1 MIFVGIDVASQKHD
15 AVITRGQDDILVGP
29 FTLSNDLDGF
39 KKLRDEILS
48 HTEHLEDVRIG
59 IEETGIYSK
68 NISEFLALCGFTVH
82 KLNPVLTFNNRKA
95 QSIRLTKT
103 DKIDALAISRYVEL
117 NFKRLNSYTPT
128 LYIYDEMK
136 SLSRARMD
144 VLKRLV
150 VSKTEFVR
158 LLDMVFP
165 EFRRQFN
172 PHSKWAYQLFS
183 KHSSTDSISRM
194 HLATLVDLIRVHGD
208 RHKAAST
215 LKTLAKNSIG
225 NSNAVT
231 EILFKNTLSDILHYQ
246 SQIDAFDAQIEK
258 MILEHFPNLLTIPGV
273 GPVIAALIVGEI
285 GDVHRFKSP
294 SSLVAYAGIDPVV
307 HESGLFKAKN
317 VHISKRGSR
326 YLRTAIYTATKVACI
341 NPNIRD
347 NKFRQKYAKK
357 RLEGKHHNSAIFHSA
372 KNMMNVIY
380 ALLLSGDDFDYAC

>member
-15 AVITRGQDDILVGP
+15 AVITRGQDDILTGS
-29 FTLSNDLDGF
+29 FTLSNDLDRF

-82 KLNPVLTFNNRKA
+82 KLNPVLTYNSRKA

-136 SLSRARMD
+136 SLSRARLD
-144 VLKRLV
+144 VMKRLIA
-150 VSKTEFVR
+150 SKTEFVR

-183 KHSSTDSISRM
+183 KHIPY
-194 HLATLVDLIRVHGD
+194 
-208 RHKAAST
+208 AS
-215 LKTLAKNSIG
+215 LYIG
-225 NSNAVT
+225 GS
-231 EILFKNTLSDILHYQ
+231 H
-246 SQIDAFDAQIEK
+246 
-258 MILEHFPNLLTIPGV
+258 PC
-273 GPVIAALIVGEI
+273 
-285 GDVHRFKSP
+285 
-294 SSLVAYAGIDPVV
+294 SL
-307 HESGLFKAKN
+307 
-317 VHISKRGSR
+317 R
-326 YLRTAIYTATKVACI
+326 
-341 NPNIRD
+341 
-347 NKFRQKYAKK
+347 
-357 RLEGKHHNSAIFHSA
+357 
-372 KNMMNVIY
+372 
-380 ALLLSGDDFDYAC
+380 